1 MARVL
6 IVEDEADIAELLR
19 FSLELEGHEAVL
31 APTGAAALEQI
42 ARRPPDVVLLDL
54 MLPDVPGTRIC
65 RRLKEDP
72 RTKDIPV
79 VIVSSLA
86 REQERVKA
94 LEIGADDFVT
104 KPFSIRELMLR
115 LAAVLRRARLPV
127 SAPPR
132 PSPSGRTRSP
142 RRT

>member
-19 FSLELEGHEAVL
+19 FSLELEGHEAAL
-31 APTGAAALEQI
+31 AVTGAAALEQI
-42 ARRPPDVVLLDL
+42 ERRPPDVVLLDL
-54 MLPDVPGTRIC
+54 LLPDVPGTEIC
-65 RRLKEDP
+65 RRLKADP
-72 RTKDIPV
+72 KTQGIPI

-94 LEIGADDFVT
+94 LEMGADDFIT
-104 KPFSIRELMLR
+104 KPFSIRELVLR
-115 LAAVLRRARLPV
+115 LAAVLRRTPMPV
-127 SAPPR
+127 SAPRKPAT
-132 PSPSGRTRSP
+132 SGATRSP